1 MPPVTC
7 TATVQRSWNLC
18 TGVLPSGL
26 HPVNQMQLDLL
37 TTIAP
42 GTPCLQA
49 ATASFVPNQDA
60 MQLAKRFRAAKHT
73 LLRQLI
79 KRNSDE
85 QKSSARTA
93 TGAGNTTIST
103 QGNDSLR
110 SQLLH
115 LADSSR
121 CVKQGEAP
129 SMLLDPLLH
138 TVKLCLQE
146 HSTNVIGRRCGVGRL
161 SIHDTSPYSLA
172 LALQD
177 SDFLG
182 MQPVQDY
189 TR

>member
-1 MPPVTC
+1 V
-7 TATVQRSWNLC
+7 A
-18 TGVLPSGL
+18 
-26 HPVNQMQLDLL
+26 
-37 TTIAP
+37 
-42 GTPCLQA
+42 
-49 ATASFVPNQDA
+49 NQDA
-60 MQLAKRFRAAKHT
+60 MQLAKRFRVAKHT

-85 QKSSARTA
+85 QKSSAWA
-93 TGAGNTTIST
+93 VTGAGSTTIST
-103 QGNDSLR
+103 QGDDSLR

-115 LADSSR
+115 LAGSSR

-146 HSTNVIGRRCGVGRL
+146 HSTNVIGRGCGVGRL